1 MTGFG
6 TSRIG
11 YTPEASPLP
20 DEHYLN
26 VCRHDD
32 GLDPEVEWD
41 VEHPGCTP
49 ILRDDAPDGEVWIE
63 GYECQI
69 DSHLAWYGSDAFY
82 TEQGERFDF
91 AAGRYVIK
99 SESWGRGE
107 DYEFN
112 MWLEEAPD
120 G

>member
-1 MTGFG
+1 L
-6 TSRIG
+6 S
-11 YTPEASPLP
+11 

-26 VCRHDD
+26 VWRHDD
-32 GLDPEVEWD
+32 GLAPEVEWD
-41 VEHPGCTP
+41 VEHPGCKE
-49 ILRDDAPDGEVWIE
+49 IVRDDNPDPEGFGWVQ

-69 DSHLAWYGSDAFY
+69 DYELQWYGSDVFY